1 MKIFNTIPSMI
12 LIALLSAGSAVAQRN
27 APLTENAALRYWSAF
42 SEVQDSGITDQQA
55 KELNAILDGTAPYD
69 DSNYKD
75 LLEKNT
81 LALEIMARAT
91 SLPNCDWGLDYGL
104 GHDVPVDYA
113 RKALVLGRLNVLY
126 AFHLLKTGNKDGA
139 VRALAVGLRFS
150 RDVGNGGSL
159 FATLIAKDLLASH
172 LRAVAGALRLEQLS
186 AGQRSQL
193 QTAVARV
200 GEGLD
205 WPMAAKRDLDALRG
219 DYAGNSQTSA
229 ALTRIISSYVAALND
244 ESKLPALDQAVQ
256 GAPQELANVIPNAKR
271 VLEQKQDLNST
282 LLQTLAVLQ

>member
-1 MKIFNTIPSMI
+1 MKMFNTIPSMI
-12 LIALLSAGSAVAQRN
+12 LIALLSAGSALAQRN
-27 APLTENAALRYWSAF
+27 AALTENAALRYWSAF

-69 DSNYKD
+69 DSKYKD
-75 LLEKNT
+75 LLEKNA

-139 VRALAVGLRFS
+139 VRALASGLRFS
-150 RDVGNGGSL
+150 HDIGNGGSL
-159 FATLIAKDLLASH
+159 FATLIAKDLLTSH

-186 AGQRSQL
+186 ASQRSQL

-205 WPMAAKRDLDALRG
+205 WPMAAKRDLEALRG

-271 VLEQKQDLNST
+271 VLEQKQDLNNT
-282 LLQTLAVLQ
+282 LLQTRAVLR